1 MGHMDERPTGQVAV
15 PGLGCVVQM
24 RFCFVSLPF
33 STVNMR
39 RYEIHGRDWDITII
53 LLDQLKIL
61 MSVFGSVFHCP
72 ESCVY
77 CRVEPAL
84 QESPMRD
91 STTGEPY
98 ERQHY
103 RRAL

>member
-1 MGHMDERPTGQVAV
+1 MDERPTGQVAV

-39 RYEIHGRDWDITII
+39 RYEMHGRDWDITII

-61 MSVFGSVFHCP
+61 MSIFGSVFHCP

-84 QESPMRD
+84 HESPMRD
-91 STTGEPY
+91 STTGGPCESQPY
-98 ERQHY
+98 RG
-103 RRAL
+103 AL